1 MNFDIIAISKARINE
16 NINKTSNI
24 NFNNFAFEFIIGSSA
39 GGTLIYV
46 ANHFSLRQKSLG
58 ILLVTPL
65 IILNMIGVI
74 SIKRISYQI
83 IYQLAGKIMLTTLF
97 KVSLI
102 E

>member
-65 IILNMIGVI
+65 IILNMIVVI

-83 IYQLAGKIMLTTLF
+83 YQLAIKMMLTTLF

>member
-24 NFNNFAFEFIIGSSA
+24 NLNNFAFEFTIGSSA

-83 IYQLAGKIMLTTLF
+83 YQLAIKMMLTTLF
-97 KVSLI
+97 KVSLS